1 MRAKFVNEEFTED
14 SDPIEDLG
22 IGLIHHYFNINK
34 TSDNIYYFIEKG
46 PNFVEKNK
54 PTTYIYSVKK
64 GNVYRKHP
72 DLYAHQELRSNSYAF
87 NKGNSNKM
95 AIPDNL
101 NAAKEFII
109 SHYLKKLK
117 KSLNEKFT
125 EDSDPIADMGIGFYQ
140 VKTFNSFQ
148 KAYEYIIEHLHLI
161 LKEKTIPEDIIDGG
175 EWFIKY
181 KYHNKI
187 NDYIRKYIKI
197 NGVNNIVPLSFHSHL
212 HKILKNKGYR
222 ISEY

>member
-1 MRAKFVNEEFTED
+1 VRAKFVNEKFTED
-14 SDPIEDLG
+14 SDPIKDLG
-22 IGLIHHYFNINK
+22 IGLIHHYFIINK

-95 AIPDNL
+95 AIPNDL

-109 SHYLKKLK
+109 NHYLKKLK

-125 EDSDPIADMGIGFYQ
+125 EDSDPVHDMGIGFYHP
-140 VKTFNSFQ
+140 KTFNSY
-148 KAYEYIIEHLHLI
+148 KNANNYIIEHLHLI
-161 LKEKTIPEDIIDGG
+161 LKEENIPKDIIYDKQ
-175 EWFIKY
+175 WYIKP
-181 KYHNKI
+181 KYHDKI

-197 NGVNNIVPLSFHSHL
+197 KAVDILSFSFHSHL
-212 HKILKNKGYR
+212 HEILKKKGYPTY
-222 ISEY
+222 EY